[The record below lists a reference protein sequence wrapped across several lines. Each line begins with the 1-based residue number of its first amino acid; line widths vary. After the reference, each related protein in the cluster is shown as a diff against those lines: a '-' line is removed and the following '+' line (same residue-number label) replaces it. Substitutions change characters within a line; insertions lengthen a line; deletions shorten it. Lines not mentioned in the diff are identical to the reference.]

1 MRHVQSV
8 TLAATVVLT
17 SFSSVFAVQNP
28 FTPRGVRSPWIED
41 RRPQTMTRTR
51 TRLALLGLMAALGAS
66 ACTPT
71 VRLQVDPIQ
80 IYAKLDADVRVRLDK
95 ELQDLLVENPNLF

>member
-1 MRHVQSV
+1 
-8 TLAATVVLT
+8 
-17 SFSSVFAVQNP
+17 
-28 FTPRGVRSPWIED
+28 
-41 RRPQTMTRTR
+41 MTRMR
-51 TRLALLGLMAALGAS
+51 ASVALIGLMAVAGTT